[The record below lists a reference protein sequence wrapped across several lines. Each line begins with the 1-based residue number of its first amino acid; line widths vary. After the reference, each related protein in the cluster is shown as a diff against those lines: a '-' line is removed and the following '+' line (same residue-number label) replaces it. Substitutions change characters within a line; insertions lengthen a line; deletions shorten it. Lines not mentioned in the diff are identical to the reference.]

1 MALLPPSKVVSAG
14 GAGCF
19 PRVLPWWVGSEWRQ
33 WSHQGTKAPIRPK
46 RHQGALEQAG
56 EDCRSNHPATVP
68 GVSRREL
75 GITPQVISQQA
86 GGCMV
91 AESRGGVV
99 VEVSWLQT
107 IHPHPE
113 PVVVDNMGR
122 VWRKSRVERVVR
134 SSGSQ
139 LGGQAEYAYS
149 GAGSERGWTPP
160 AMSSAWVKSY
170 ASREIS
176 RSYPSFVVRQF
187 AQNWCVMS
195 NHDWEPASMACSK
208 NHCFN
213 TVHEYFD
220 VLLKL
225 WLTI

>member
-1 MALLPPSKVVSAG
+1 MSWLWVATVVSPGHKSPHSTKEA
-14 GAGCF
+14 
-19 PRVLPWWVGSEWRQ
+19 PRCS
-33 WSHQGTKAPIRPK
+33 GTA
-46 RHQGALEQAG
+46 
-56 EDCRSNHPATVP
+56 
-68 GVSRREL
+68 RRRL
-75 GITPQVISQQA
+75 QVKPSCYSPRCITEGTRNNTSGYSQQA
-86 GGCMV
+86 GSCMV
-91 AESRGGVV
+91 AESRGGVI
-99 VEVSWLQT
+99 VEVSSWLQT
-107 IHPHPE
+107 IHPHPD

-176 RSYPSFVVRQF
+176 LSYPSFVVRQF

-195 NHDWEPASMACSK
+195 NHDWEPALMACSK

-220 VLLKL
+220 GLLKL